1 MCFRLGRE
9 RVLVRKRDA
18 AIGGILSSGM
28 RKWRLLEDAWACD
41 GGLAECFRRVREVY
55 ELGL

>member
-9 RVLVRKRDA
+9 RVLVRKGDA

-28 RKWRLLEDAWACD
+28 RQWRLLEDAWACD
-41 GGLAECFRRVREVY
+41 GGLEECFRRVREVC